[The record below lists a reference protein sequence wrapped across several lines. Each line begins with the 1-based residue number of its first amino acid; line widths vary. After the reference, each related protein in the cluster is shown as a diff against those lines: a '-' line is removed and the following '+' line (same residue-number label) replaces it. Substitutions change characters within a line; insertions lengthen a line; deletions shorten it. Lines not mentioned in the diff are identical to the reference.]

1 MPGHSRL
8 QLLAASCSTRLND
21 RFPPPPPLCAS
32 QVPEAF
38 GCGPAVVVSPIRGFQ
53 HNGTTY
59 TVPLNKEDP
68 DAGAGKLTQRFWD
81 EITGIQ
87 YGRIPSDW
95 SVVVDE

>member
-1 MPGHSRL
+1 MSCALPSPRL
-8 QLLAASCSTRLND
+8 Q
-21 RFPPPPPLCAS
+21 
-32 QVPEAF
+32 VHEAF
-38 GCGPAVVVSPIRGFQ
+38 GCGTAVVVSPIRGFQ

-59 TVPLNKEDP
+59 TVPLNKDDP